1 MKLEYPWL
9 LLLFIP
15 YAAVLWFA
23 WTLHAPSI
31 RVPGLAPFR
40 RAAGRKGR
48 RVNWRKLIPFA
59 LFALGGAAMIVA
71 LAQPR
76 EGIEEIRSKAD
87 GIDIMIA
94 FDLSPS
100 MEAYDPPADH
110 LTDTQIINLIQRG
123 TLKNRVETAKEE
135 IARFIEE
142 RPNDRIGL
150 IVFAS
155 MPYVVCPPT
164 LDHAFLLANLERL
177 SSRQIGDGTGIA
189 APIASAVKRLKSS
202 DAKSRIM
209 VLFTDGSNTV
219 NGQISPRDAGK
230 LADTFDITIYTV
242 GIGSRRARIPM
253 QSLLGGVILQNYPDE
268 FDEPLLRDLADM
280 TGGRYYRA
288 ADAKGMAQAMDEI
301 NKLEKT
307 SVEQPVVVNWRELYP
322 YFCWFGLGMIL
333 LGFCLRQTVCLR
345 LP

>member
-15 YAAVLWFA
+15 YAAVLYFGWI
-23 WTLHAPSI
+23 LHAPSI

-40 RAAGRKGR
+40 RAAGKSGR
-48 RVNWRKLIPFA
+48 INWRKLIPFA
-59 LFALGGAAMIVA
+59 LFALGGAAMIIA

-94 FDLSPS
+94 VDLSPS
-100 MEAYDPPADH
+100 MDAIDAPANI
-110 LTDTQIINLIQRG
+110 TDSQITGLMQRG
-123 TLKNRVETAKEE
+123 TLKNRVETAKDE

-150 IVFAS
+150 IAFAS
-155 MPYVVCPPT
+155 LPYVICPPT
-164 LDHAFLLANLERL
+164 LDHAFLLANLSRL
-177 SSRQIGDGTGIA
+177 SVGQIGDGTGIA
-189 APIASAVKRLKSS
+189 APIASAVKRLKDS
-202 DAKSRIM
+202 DSKSRIL

-230 LADTFDITIYTV
+230 LADTFEITIYTV
-242 GIGSRRARIPM
+242 GIGSRYARIPVR
-253 QSLLGGVILQNYPDE
+253 SLLGGVLFQTYPDE
-268 FDEPLLRDLADM
+268 FDEPLLRELADM

-288 ADAKGMAQAMDEI
+288 ADAKGMAQAMNEI

-307 SVEQPVVVNWRELYP
+307 SVEQPVIVNWRELYP
-322 YFCWFGLGMIL
+322 YFCWVALGAVL

>member
-15 YAAVLWFA
+15 YAAVLYVS
-23 WTLHAPSI
+23 WTMRAPSI
-31 RVPGLAPFR
+31 RISGLAPFR
-40 RAAGRKGR
+40 RAAGKNR
-48 RVNWRKLIPFA
+48 RVNWRKLIPFV
-59 LFALGGAAMIVA
+59 LFTLGGAAMIVA

-94 FDLSPS
+94 IDLSPS
-100 MEAYDPPADH
+100 MSAFDAPANVSDS
-110 LTDTQIINLIQRG
+110 QISGLIQRG
-123 TLKNRVETAKEE
+123 TLKNRVDTAKDE

-150 IVFAS
+150 IAFAS
-155 MPYVVCPPT
+155 LPYVMCPPT

-177 SSRQIGDGTGIA
+177 SVGQIGDGTGIA
-189 APIASAVKRLKSS
+189 APIASAVKRLKDS
-202 DAKSRIM
+202 DAKSRIL

-230 LADTFDITIYTV
+230 LADTFDVTVYTV
-242 GIGSRRARIPM
+242 GIGSRFARIPV
-253 QSLLGGVILQNYPDE
+253 QGLLGGVVFQSYPDE

-288 ADAKGMAQAMDEI
+288 ADAKGMAQAMNEI

-322 YFCWFGLGMIL
+322 YFCWFGLGTIL
-333 LGFCLRQTVCLR
+333 LGFCLSRTVCLR

>member
-15 YAAVLWFA
+15 YAAVLYFGWI
-23 WTLHAPSI
+23 LHAPSI

-40 RAAGRKGR
+40 RAAGKSGR
-48 RVNWRKLIPFA
+48 INWRKLIPFA
-59 LFALGGAAMIVA
+59 LFALGGAAMIIA

-94 FDLSPS
+94 VDLSPS
-100 MEAYDPPADH
+100 MDAIDAPANI
-110 LTDTQIINLIQRG
+110 TDSQITGLMQRG
-123 TLKNRVETAKEE
+123 TLKNRVETAKDE

-150 IVFAS
+150 IAFAS
-155 MPYVVCPPT
+155 LPYVICPPT

-177 SSRQIGDGTGIA
+177 SVGQIGDGTGIA
-189 APIASAVKRLKSS
+189 SPVASAVKRLKDS
-202 DAKSRIM
+202 DAKSRIL

-230 LADTFDITIYTV
+230 LADTFEITIYTV
-242 GIGSRRARIPM
+242 GIGSRYARIPVR
-253 QSLLGGVILQNYPDE
+253 SLLGGVLFQTYPDE
-268 FDEPLLRDLADM
+268 FDEPLLRELADM

-288 ADAKGMAQAMDEI
+288 ADAKGMAQAMNEI

-307 SVEQPVVVNWRELYP
+307 SVEQPVIVNWRELYP
-322 YFCWFGLGMIL
+322 YFCWVALGAVL

>member
-15 YAAVLWFA
+15 YAAVLYYA
-23 WTLHAPSI
+23 WTIHAPSI

-40 RAAGRKGR
+40 RAAGKRR
-48 RVNWRKLIPFA
+48 RVNWRKLIPFV
-59 LFALGGAAMIVA
+59 LFAFGGAAMIVA

-76 EGIEEIRSKAD
+76 EGIEEVRSKAD

-94 FDLSPS
+94 IDLSPS
-100 MEAYDPPADH
+100 MSAIDASANI
-110 LTDTQIINLIQRG
+110 TDTQMMDLLRRG
-123 TLKNRVETAKEE
+123 TLKNRVETAKVE

-150 IVFAS
+150 IAFAS
-155 MPYVVCPPT
+155 LPYVMCPPT
-164 LDHAFLLANLERL
+164 LDHAFLLSNLERL
-177 SSRQIGDGTGIA
+177 SVGQIGDGTGIA
-189 APIASAVKRLKSS
+189 SPVASATKRLKDS
-202 DAKSRIM
+202 DAKSRIL

-242 GIGSRRARIPM
+242 GIGSRYARFPV
-253 QSLLGGVILQNYPDE
+253 QSILGGVMLQSYPDE
-268 FDEPLLRDLADM
+268 FDEPLLRELADM

-288 ADAKGMAQAMDEI
+288 ADAKGMAQAMNEI

-307 SVEQPVVVNWRELYP
+307 SMEQPVIVNWRELYP
-322 YFCWFGLGMIL
+322 YCCWFGLGVIL
-333 LGFCLRQTVCLR
+333 LGFLLRQTVCLR

>member
-15 YAAVLWFA
+15 YAAVLYFG

-40 RAAGRKGR
+40 RAAGKSGR
-48 RVNWRKLIPFA
+48 MNWRKLIPFV

-94 FDLSPS
+94 VDLSPS
-100 MEAYDPPADH
+100 MDAIDAPANISDS
-110 LTDTQIINLIQRG
+110 QIPGLMQRG
-123 TLKNRVETAKEE
+123 TLKNRVDTAKDE

-150 IVFAS
+150 IAFAS
-155 MPYVVCPPT
+155 LPYVICPPT
-164 LDHAFLLANLERL
+164 LDHAFLLANLSRL
-177 SSRQIGDGTGIA
+177 SVGQIGDGTGIA
-189 APIASAVKRLKSS
+189 APIASAVKRLKDS
-202 DAKSRIM
+202 DAKSRIL

-230 LADTFDITIYTV
+230 LADTFEITIYTV
-242 GIGSRRARIPM
+242 GIGSRYARIPVRG
-253 QSLLGGVILQNYPDE
+253 LLGGVLFQTYPDE
-268 FDEPLLRDLADM
+268 FDEPLLRELADM

-288 ADAKGMAQAMDEI
+288 ADAKGMAQAMNEI

-307 SVEQPVVVNWRELYP
+307 SVEQPVIVNWRELYP
-322 YFCWFGLGMIL
+322 YFCWFALGSIL
-333 LGFCLRQTVCLR
+333 LGFCIRQTVCLR

>member
-15 YAAVLWFA
+15 YAAILFMG
-23 WTLHAPSI
+23 WTLRAPSI

-40 RAAGRKGR
+40 RAAGGAR
-48 RVNWRKLIPFA
+48 RVNWRKLIPFV
-59 LFALGGAAMIVA
+59 LFAIGGAAMIVA
-71 LAQPR
+71 VAQPR

-94 FDLSPS
+94 VDLSPS
-100 MEAYDPPADH
+100 MSAIDAPSTVSDAQVA
-110 LTDTQIINLIQRG
+110 TLIQRG
-123 TLKNRVETAKEE
+123 SLKNRIDTAKVE

-150 IVFAS
+150 IAFAS
-155 MPYVVCPPT
+155 LPYVMCPPT

-177 SSRQIGDGTGIA
+177 SVGQIGDGTGIA
-189 APIASAVKRLKSS
+189 SPIASAVKRLKDSE
-202 DAKSRIM
+202 AKSRIL

-219 NGQISPRDAGK
+219 NGQITPRDAGK

-242 GIGSRRARIPM
+242 GIGSSLARIPV
-253 QSLLGGVILQNYPDE
+253 STLFGGVGFQTYPNE
-268 FDEPLLRDLADM
+268 FDETLLKELADM

-288 ADAKGMAQAMDEI
+288 ADAKGMAQAMNEI

-322 YFCWFGLGMIL
+322 WFCWIALGSVL
-333 LGFCLRQTVCLR
+333 LGLFFRQTLCLR

>member
-15 YAAVLWFA
+15 YAAVLYFA

-31 RVPGLAPFR
+31 RVPGLEPFR
-40 RAAGRKGR
+40 RAAGKKR
-48 RVNWRKLIPFA
+48 RLNWRKLIPFT

-94 FDLSPS
+94 IDLSPS
-100 MEAYDPPADH
+100 MDAIDAPANISDS
-110 LTDTQIINLIQRG
+110 QIAGLMQRG
-123 TLKNRVETAKEE
+123 TLKNRVETAKDE

-150 IVFAS
+150 IAFAS
-155 MPYVVCPPT
+155 LPYVICPPT
-164 LDHAFLLANLERL
+164 LDHAFLLANLQRL
-177 SSRQIGDGTGIA
+177 SVGQIGDGTGIA
-189 APIASAVKRLKSS
+189 GPIASAVKRLKDS
-202 DAKSRIM
+202 DSKSRIL

-230 LADTFDITIYTV
+230 LADTFEITIYPV
-242 GIGSRRARIPM
+242 GIGSRYARIPM
-253 QSLLGGVILQNYPDE
+253 QSLLGGVIFQTYPDE
-268 FDEPLLRDLADM
+268 FDEPLLRELADM

-288 ADAKGMAQAMDEI
+288 ADAKGMAQAMSEI

-307 SVEQPVVVNWRELYP
+307 SMEQPVVINWRELYP
-322 YFCWFGLGMIL
+322 YCCWFALAAIL

>member
-40 RAAGRKGR
+40 RAAGKKGR
-48 RVNWRKLIPFA
+48 RVNWRKLIPFV

-123 TLKNRVETAKEE
+123 SLKNRIDTAKVE

-150 IVFAS
+150 IAFAS
-155 MPYVVCPPT
+155 LPYVLCPPT

-177 SSRQIGDGTGIA
+177 SVGQIGDGTGIA
-189 APIASAVKRLKSS
+189 SPIASAVKRLKDSE
-202 DAKSRIM
+202 AKSRIL

-219 NGQISPRDAGK
+219 NGQITPRDAGK
-230 LADTFDITIYTV
+230 LADTFDVTIYTV
-242 GIGSRRARIPM
+242 GIGSRLARIPV
-253 QSLLGGVILQNYPDE
+253 STIFGGVGFQTYPNE
-268 FDEPLLRDLADM
+268 FDEPLLKELADM

-288 ADAKGMAQAMDEI
+288 ADAKGMAQAMNEI

-322 YFCWFGLGMIL
+322 WFCWLALGSIL
-333 LGFCLRQTVCLR
+333 LGLLFRQTLCLR

>member
-15 YAAVLWFA
+15 YAAILFMG
-23 WTLHAPSI
+23 WTLRAPSI

-40 RAAGRKGR
+40 RAAGGAR
-48 RVNWRKLIPFA
+48 RVNWRKLIPFV
-59 LFALGGAAMIVA
+59 LFAIGGAAMIVA
-71 LAQPR
+71 VAQPR

-94 FDLSPS
+94 VDLSPS
-100 MEAYDPPADH
+100 MSAIDAPSTVSDAQVA
-110 LTDTQIINLIQRG
+110 TLIQRG
-123 TLKNRVETAKEE
+123 SLKNRIDTAKVE

-150 IVFAS
+150 IAFAS
-155 MPYVVCPPT
+155 LPYVMCPPT

-177 SSRQIGDGTGIA
+177 SVGQIGDGTGIA
-189 APIASAVKRLKSS
+189 SPIASAVKRLKDSE
-202 DAKSRIM
+202 AKSRIL

-219 NGQISPRDAGK
+219 NGQITPRDAGK

-242 GIGSRRARIPM
+242 GIGSSLARIPV
-253 QSLLGGVILQNYPDE
+253 STLFGGVGFQTYPNE
-268 FDEPLLRDLADM
+268 FDETLLKELADM

-288 ADAKGMAQAMDEI
+288 ADAKGMAQAMNEI

-322 YFCWFGLGMIL
+322 WFCCLALGSVL
-333 LGFCLRQTVCLR
+333 LGLFFRQTLCLR

>member
-15 YAAVLWFA
+15 YAAVLYFS
-23 WTLHAPSI
+23 WTLRAPSI
-31 RVPGLAPFR
+31 RVPGIAPFR
-40 RAAGRKGR
+40 LAVGKKG

-94 FDLSPS
+94 IDLSPS
-100 MEAYDPPADH
+100 MDAVDASMNIS
-110 LTDTQIINLIQRG
+110 DTQLLGLLRQGKI
-123 TLKNRVETAKEE
+123 KNRVETAKDE

-150 IVFAS
+150 IAFAS
-155 MPYVVCPPT
+155 LPYVICPPT
-164 LDHAFLLANLERL
+164 LDHAFLLSNL
-177 SSRQIGDGTGIA
+177 SRFSVGQIGDGTGIA
-189 APIASAVKRLKSS
+189 SPIASAVKRLKDS
-202 DAKSRIM
+202 DAKSRIL

-230 LADTFDITIYTV
+230 LADTFEITIYTV
-242 GIGSRRARIPM
+242 GIGSRYARFPERG
-253 QSLLGGVILQNYPDE
+253 LLGGIQFQTYPNE
-268 FDEPLLRDLADM
+268 FDEPLLQELADM

-288 ADAKGMAQAMDEI
+288 ADAKGMAQAMNEI
-301 NKLEKT
+301 NQLEKT
-307 SVEQPVVVNWRELYP
+307 SMEQPVVVNWRELYP
-322 YFCWFGLGMIL
+322 YFCWFALAALL

>member
-15 YAAVLWFA
+15 YAAVLFWG
-23 WTLHAPSI
+23 WTLRSPSI

-40 RAAGRKGR
+40 RAAGGKGR
-48 RVNWRKLIPFA
+48 LNWRKLIPFV
-59 LFALGGAAMIVA
+59 LFAIGGAALIVA
-71 LAQPR
+71 IAQPR

-94 FDLSPS
+94 VDLSPS
-100 MEAYDPPADH
+100 MSAIDAPSTVSDS
-110 LTDTQIINLIQRG
+110 QIAALIQRG
-123 TLKNRVETAKEE
+123 ALKNRIDTAKVE

-150 IVFAS
+150 IAFAS
-155 MPYVVCPPT
+155 LPYVMCPPT

-177 SSRQIGDGTGIA
+177 SVGQIGDGTGIA
-189 APIASAVKRLKSS
+189 SPIASAVKRLKDSE
-202 DAKSRIM
+202 AKSRIL

-219 NGQISPRDAGK
+219 NGQITPRDAGK
-230 LADTFDITIYTV
+230 LADTFDVTIYTV
-242 GIGSRRARIPM
+242 GIGSRLARIPV
-253 QSLLGGVILQNYPDE
+253 STIFGGVSFQTYPNE
-268 FDEPLLRDLADM
+268 FDEPLLKELADM

-288 ADAKGMAQAMDEI
+288 ADAKGMAQAMNEI

-307 SVEQPVVVNWRELYP
+307 SVEQPVIVNWRELYP
-322 YFCWFGLGMIL
+322 WFCWIALASIL
-333 LGFCLRQTVCLR
+333 LGLVFRQTVCLR

>member
-15 YAAVLWFA
+15 YAAVLYFA

-40 RAAGRKGR
+40 RAAGGGR
-48 RVNWRKLIPFA
+48 RVNWRKLIPFV

-94 FDLSPS
+94 IDLSPS
-100 MEAYDPPADH
+100 MNAIDAPATI
-110 LTDTQIINLIQRG
+110 TDTQMLSLLQRG
-123 TLKNRVETAKEE
+123 TLKNRVDTAKVE

-150 IVFAS
+150 IAFAS
-155 MPYVVCPPT
+155 LPYVMCPPT

-177 SSRQIGDGTGIA
+177 SVGQIGDGTGIA
-189 APIASAVKRLKSS
+189 SPIASAVKRLKDS
-202 DAKSRIM
+202 DAKSRIL

-230 LADTFDITIYTV
+230 LADTFDVTIYTV
-242 GIGSRRARIPM
+242 GIGSRYARIPV
-253 QSLLGGVILQNYPDE
+253 QSLLGGVILQTYPDE
-268 FDEPLLRDLADM
+268 FDEPLLRELADM
-280 TGGRYYRA
+280 TGGRYSRA
-288 ADAKGMAQAMDEI
+288 ADAKGMAQAMNEI

-322 YFCWFGLGMIL
+322 FFCLFGLGAIL

>member
-15 YAAVLWFA
+15 YAAVLYYA
-23 WTLHAPSI
+23 WTIHAPSI

-40 RAAGRKGR
+40 RAAGKRR
-48 RVNWRKLIPFA
+48 RVNWRKLIPFV
-59 LFALGGAAMIVA
+59 LFAFGGAAMIVA

-76 EGIEEIRSKAD
+76 EGIEEVRSKAD

-94 FDLSPS
+94 IDLSPS
-100 MEAYDPPADH
+100 MSAIDASANI
-110 LTDTQIINLIQRG
+110 TDTQMMDLLRRG
-123 TLKNRVETAKEE
+123 TLKNRVETAKVE

-150 IVFAS
+150 IAFAS
-155 MPYVVCPPT
+155 LPYVMCPPT
-164 LDHAFLLANLERL
+164 LDHAFLLSNLERL
-177 SSRQIGDGTGIA
+177 SVGQIGDGTGIA
-189 APIASAVKRLKSS
+189 SPVASAVKRLKDS
-202 DAKSRIM
+202 DAKSRIL

-242 GIGSRRARIPM
+242 GIGSRYARIPV
-253 QSLLGGVILQNYPDE
+253 QSLLGGVILQTYPDE

-288 ADAKGMAQAMDEI
+288 ADAKGMAQAMNEI

-307 SVEQPVVVNWRELYP
+307 SVEQPVIVNWRELYP
-322 YFCWFGLGMIL
+322 YFCWFGLGAIL

>member
-15 YAAVLWFA
+15 YAAILFMG
-23 WTLHAPSI
+23 WTLRAPSI

-40 RAAGRKGR
+40 RAAGGAR
-48 RVNWRKLIPFA
+48 RVNWRKLIPFV
-59 LFALGGAAMIVA
+59 LFAIGGAAMIVA
-71 LAQPR
+71 VAQPR

-94 FDLSPS
+94 VDLSPS
-100 MEAYDPPADH
+100 MSAIDAPSTVSDAQVA
-110 LTDTQIINLIQRG
+110 TLIQRG
-123 TLKNRVETAKEE
+123 SLKNRIDTAKIE

-150 IVFAS
+150 IAFAS
-155 MPYVVCPPT
+155 LPYVMCPPT

-177 SSRQIGDGTGIA
+177 SVGQIGDGTGIA
-189 APIASAVKRLKSS
+189 SPIASAVKRLKDSE
-202 DAKSRIM
+202 AKSRIL

-219 NGQISPRDAGK
+219 NGQITPRDAGK

-242 GIGSRRARIPM
+242 GIGSRLARIPV
-253 QSLLGGVILQNYPDE
+253 STLFGGVGFQTYPNE
-268 FDEPLLRDLADM
+268 FDETLLKELADM

-288 ADAKGMAQAMDEI
+288 ADAKGMAQAMNEI

-322 YFCWFGLGMIL
+322 WFCWLALGSVL
-333 LGFCLRQTVCLR
+333 LGLFFRQTLCLR

>member
-15 YAAVLWFA
+15 YAAVLFFA
-23 WTLHAPSI
+23 WTVRAPSI

-40 RAAGRKGR
+40 RAAGKGR
-48 RVNWRKLIPFA
+48 RVNWRKLIPFV

-94 FDLSPS
+94 IDLSPS
-100 MEAYDPPADH
+100 MNAIDAPANIS
-110 LTDTQIINLIQRG
+110 DTRLLDLIRHG
-123 TLKNRVETAKEE
+123 TLKNRVDTAKVE

-150 IVFAS
+150 IAFAS
-155 MPYVVCPPT
+155 LPYVMCPPT
-164 LDHAFLLANLERL
+164 LDHAFLLSNLERL
-177 SSRQIGDGTGIA
+177 SVGQIGDGTGIA
-189 APIASAVKRLKSS
+189 SPIASAVKRLKDS
-202 DAKSRIM
+202 DAKSRIL

-242 GIGSRRARIPM
+242 GIGSSYARIPV
-253 QSLLGGVILQNYPDE
+253 QGLLGGILLQTYPDE
-268 FDEPLLRDLADM
+268 FDEPLLRELADM

-288 ADAKGMAQAMDEI
+288 ADAKGMAQAMNEI

-322 YFCWFGLGMIL
+322 YFCWFGLGVIL
-333 LGFCLRQTVCLR
+333 LGFCLRQTVCMR

>member
-15 YAAVLWFA
+15 YAAILFMG
-23 WTLHAPSI
+23 WTLRAPSI

-40 RAAGRKGR
+40 RAAGGAR
-48 RVNWRKLIPFA
+48 RVNWRKLIPFV
-59 LFALGGAAMIVA
+59 LFAIGGAAMIVA
-71 LAQPR
+71 VAQPR

-94 FDLSPS
+94 VDLSPS
-100 MEAYDPPADH
+100 MSAIDAPSTVSDAQVA
-110 LTDTQIINLIQRG
+110 TLIQRG
-123 TLKNRVETAKEE
+123 SLKNRIDTAKVE

-150 IVFAS
+150 IAFAS
-155 MPYVVCPPT
+155 LPYVMCPPT

-177 SSRQIGDGTGIA
+177 SVGQIGDGTGIA
-189 APIASAVKRLKSS
+189 SPIASAVKRLKDSE
-202 DAKSRIM
+202 AKSRIL

-219 NGQISPRDAGK
+219 NGQITPRDAGK

-242 GIGSRRARIPM
+242 GIGSSLARIPV
-253 QSLLGGVILQNYPDE
+253 STLFGGVGFQTYPNE
-268 FDEPLLRDLADM
+268 FDETLLKELADM

-288 ADAKGMAQAMDEI
+288 ADAKGMAQAMNEI

-322 YFCWFGLGMIL
+322 WFCWLALGSVL
-333 LGFCLRQTVCLR
+333 LGLFFRQTLCLR

>member
-15 YAAVLWFA
+15 YAAVLYFGWI
-23 WTLHAPSI
+23 LHAPSI

-40 RAAGRKGR
+40 RAAGKSGR
-48 RVNWRKLIPFA
+48 INWRKLIPFA

-94 FDLSPS
+94 VDLSPS
-100 MEAYDPPADH
+100 MDAIDAPANI
-110 LTDTQIINLIQRG
+110 TDSQITGLMQRG
-123 TLKNRVETAKEE
+123 TLKNRVETAKDE

-150 IVFAS
+150 IAFAS
-155 MPYVVCPPT
+155 LPYVICPPT
-164 LDHAFLLANLERL
+164 LDHAFLLANLSRL
-177 SSRQIGDGTGIA
+177 SVGQIGDGTGIA
-189 APIASAVKRLKSS
+189 APIASAVKRLKDS
-202 DAKSRIM
+202 DSKSRIL

-230 LADTFDITIYTV
+230 LADTFEITIYTV
-242 GIGSRRARIPM
+242 GIGSRYARIPVR
-253 QSLLGGVILQNYPDE
+253 SLLGGVLFQTYPDE
-268 FDEPLLRDLADM
+268 FDEPLLRELADM

-288 ADAKGMAQAMDEI
+288 ADAKGMAQAMNEI

-307 SVEQPVVVNWRELYP
+307 SVEQPVIVNWRELYP
-322 YFCWFGLGMIL
+322 YFCWVALGAVL

>member
-1 MKLEYPWL
+1 MKLEFPWL

-15 YAAVLWFA
+15 YAAVLYLG
-23 WTLHAPSI
+23 WTLRAPSI
-31 RVPGLAPFR
+31 RVPGLEPFK
-40 RAAGRKGR
+40 RAAGKHR
-48 RVNWRKLIPFA
+48 RLNWRKLIPFV
-59 LFALGGAAMIVA
+59 LFALGGAAMIIA
-71 LAQPR
+71 LPRPR

-94 FDLSPS
+94 IDLSPS
-100 MEAYDPPADH
+100 MSAFDAPANVSDS
-110 LTDTQIINLIQRG
+110 QISGLVQRG

-150 IVFAS
+150 IAFAS
-155 MPYVVCPPT
+155 LPYVMCPPT
-164 LDHAFLLANLERL
+164 LDHAFLLANLSRL
-177 SSRQIGDGTGIA
+177 SVGQIGDGTGIA
-189 APIASAVKRLKSS
+189 SPIASAVKRLKDS
-202 DAKSRIM
+202 DAKSRIL

-242 GIGSRRARIPM
+242 GIGSRHARIPV
-253 QSLLGGVILQNYPDE
+253 QGLLGGVVFQSYPDE

-288 ADAKGMAQAMDEI
+288 ADAKGMAQAMNEI

-307 SVEQPVVVNWRELYP
+307 SVEQPVIVNWRELYP
-322 YFCWFGLGMIL
+322 YFCWFALASVL
-333 LGFCLRQTVCLR
+333 LGFCFRQTVCLR

>member
-15 YAAVLWFA
+15 YAAILFMG
-23 WTLHAPSI
+23 WTLRAPSI

-40 RAAGRKGR
+40 RAAGGAR
-48 RVNWRKLIPFA
+48 RVNWRKLIPFV
-59 LFALGGAAMIVA
+59 LFAIGGAAMIVA
-71 LAQPR
+71 VAQPR

-94 FDLSPS
+94 VDLSPS
-100 MEAYDPPADH
+100 MSAIDAPSTVSDAQVA
-110 LTDTQIINLIQRG
+110 TLIQRG
-123 TLKNRVETAKEE
+123 SLKNRIDTAKIE
-135 IARFIEE
+135 IARFIKE

-150 IVFAS
+150 IAFAS
-155 MPYVVCPPT
+155 LPYVMCPPT

-177 SSRQIGDGTGIA
+177 SVGQIGDGTGIA
-189 APIASAVKRLKSS
+189 SPIASAVKRLKDSE
-202 DAKSRIM
+202 AKSRIL

-219 NGQISPRDAGK
+219 NGQITPRDAGK

-242 GIGSRRARIPM
+242 GIGSSLARIPV
-253 QSLLGGVILQNYPDE
+253 STLFGGVGFQTYPNESDE
-268 FDEPLLRDLADM
+268 TLLKELADM

-288 ADAKGMAQAMDEI
+288 ADAKGMAQAMNEI

-322 YFCWFGLGMIL
+322 WFCWLALGSVL
-333 LGFCLRQTVCLR
+333 LGLFFRQTLCLR

>member
-15 YAAVLWFA
+15 YAAILFMG
-23 WTLHAPSI
+23 WTLRAPSI

-40 RAAGRKGR
+40 RAAGGAR
-48 RVNWRKLIPFA
+48 RVNWRKLIPFV
-59 LFALGGAAMIVA
+59 LFAIGGAAMIVA
-71 LAQPR
+71 VAQPR

-94 FDLSPS
+94 VDLSPS
-100 MEAYDPPADH
+100 MSAIDAPSTVSDAQVA
-110 LTDTQIINLIQRG
+110 TLIQRG
-123 TLKNRVETAKEE
+123 SLKNRIDTAKVE

-150 IVFAS
+150 IAFAS
-155 MPYVVCPPT
+155 LPYVMCPPT

-177 SSRQIGDGTGIA
+177 SVGQIGDGTGIA
-189 APIASAVKRLKSS
+189 SPIASAVKRLKDSE
-202 DAKSRIM
+202 AKSRIL

-219 NGQISPRDAGK
+219 NGQITPRDAGK
-230 LADTFDITIYTV
+230 LADTFDVTIYTV
-242 GIGSRRARIPM
+242 GIGSRLARIPV
-253 QSLLGGVILQNYPDE
+253 STIFGGVGFQTYPNE
-268 FDEPLLRDLADM
+268 FDEQLLKELADM

-288 ADAKGMAQAMDEI
+288 ADAKGMAQAMNEI

-322 YFCWFGLGMIL
+322 WFCWLALGSIL
-333 LGFCLRQTVCLR
+333 LGLFFRQTLCLR

>member
-15 YAAVLWFA
+15 YAAVLYFA

-40 RAAGRKGR
+40 RAAGRGR
-48 RVNWRKLIPFA
+48 RVNWRKLIPFVF
-59 LFALGGAAMIVA
+59 FALGGAAMIVA

-94 FDLSPS
+94 IDLSPS
-100 MEAYDPPADH
+100 MNAIDAPANI
-110 LTDTQIINLIQRG
+110 TDTQMLGLLQRG
-123 TLKNRVETAKEE
+123 TLKNRVDTAKVE

-150 IVFAS
+150 IAFAS
-155 MPYVVCPPT
+155 LPYVMCPPT

-177 SSRQIGDGTGIA
+177 SVGQIGDGTGIA
-189 APIASAVKRLKSS
+189 SPIASAVKRLKDS
-202 DAKSRIM
+202 DAKSRIL

-230 LADTFDITIYTV
+230 LADTFDVTIYTV
-242 GIGSRRARIPM
+242 GIGSRYARIPV
-253 QSLLGGVILQNYPDE
+253 QSLLGGVILQTYPDE
-268 FDEPLLRDLADM
+268 FDEPLLRELADM

-288 ADAKGMAQAMDEI
+288 ADAKGMAQAMNEI

-322 YFCWFGLGMIL
+322 YCCLFGLGFIL

>member
-15 YAAVLWFA
+15 YAAVLFMG
-23 WTLHAPSI
+23 WTLRAPSI

-40 RAAGRKGR
+40 RAAGGSR
-48 RVNWRKLIPFA
+48 RVNWRKLIPFV
-59 LFALGGAAMIVA
+59 LFAIGGAAMIVA

-94 FDLSPS
+94 VDLSPS
-100 MEAYDPPADH
+100 MTAIDAPSTISDSQVA
-110 LTDTQIINLIQRG
+110 TLIQRG
-123 TLKNRVETAKEE
+123 SLKNRIDTAKVE

-150 IVFAS
+150 IAFAS
-155 MPYVVCPPT
+155 LPYVMCPPT

-177 SSRQIGDGTGIA
+177 SVGQIGDGTGIA
-189 APIASAVKRLKSS
+189 SPIASAVKRLKDSE
-202 DAKSRIM
+202 AKSRIL

-219 NGQISPRDAGK
+219 NGQITPRDAGK
-230 LADTFDITIYTV
+230 LADTFDVTIYTV
-242 GIGSRRARIPM
+242 GIGSRLARIPV
-253 QSLLGGVILQNYPDE
+253 STIFGGVGFQTYPNE
-268 FDEPLLRDLADM
+268 FDEPLLKELADM

-288 ADAKGMAQAMDEI
+288 ADAKGMAQAMNEI

-322 YFCWFGLGMIL
+322 WFCWIALGSVL
-333 LGFCLRQTVCLR
+333 LGLFLRQTLCLR

>member
-15 YAAVLWFA
+15 YAAILFMGWS
-23 WTLHAPSI
+23 LRAPSI

-40 RAAGRKGR
+40 RAAGGSR
-48 RVNWRKLIPFA
+48 RVNWRKLIPFV
-59 LFALGGAAMIVA
+59 LFAIGGAAMIVA

-94 FDLSPS
+94 VDLSPS
-100 MEAYDPPADH
+100 MTAIDAPSTISDS
-110 LTDTQIINLIQRG
+110 QITALLQRG
-123 TLKNRVETAKEE
+123 SLKNRIDTAKVE

-150 IVFAS
+150 IAFAS
-155 MPYVVCPPT
+155 LPYVMCPPT

-177 SSRQIGDGTGIA
+177 SVGQIGDGTGIA
-189 APIASAVKRLKSS
+189 SPITSAVKRLKDSE
-202 DAKSRIM
+202 AKSRIL

-219 NGQISPRDAGK
+219 NGQITPRDAGK
-230 LADTFDITIYTV
+230 LADTFDVTIYTV
-242 GIGSRRARIPM
+242 GIGSRLARIPV
-253 QSLLGGVILQNYPDE
+253 STIFGGVGFQTYPNE
-268 FDEPLLRDLADM
+268 FDEPLLKELADM

-288 ADAKGMAQAMDEI
+288 ADAKGMAQAMNEI

-322 YFCWFGLGMIL
+322 WFCWLALGSIL
-333 LGFCLRQTVCLR
+333 LGLLFRQTLCLR

>member
-15 YAAVLWFA
+15 YAAILFWG
-23 WTLHAPSI
+23 WTLRAPSI

-40 RAAGRKGR
+40 RAAGGKR
-48 RVNWRKLIPFA
+48 RLNWRKLIPFV

-71 LAQPR
+71 IAQPR

-94 FDLSPS
+94 VDLSPS
-100 MEAYDPPADH
+100 MSAIDAPSTVSDN
-110 LTDTQIINLIQRG
+110 QIATLIQRG
-123 TLKNRVETAKEE
+123 TLKNRIDTAKVE

-150 IVFAS
+150 IAFAS
-155 MPYVVCPPT
+155 LPYVMCPPT

-177 SSRQIGDGTGIA
+177 SVGQIGDGTGIA
-189 APIASAVKRLKSS
+189 APIASAVKRLKDSE
-202 DAKSRIM
+202 AKSRIL

-219 NGQISPRDAGK
+219 NGQITPRDAGK

-242 GIGSRRARIPM
+242 GIGSRLARIPV
-253 QSLLGGVILQNYPDE
+253 STIFGGVGFQTYPNE
-268 FDEPLLRDLADM
+268 FDEPLLKELADM

-288 ADAKGMAQAMDEI
+288 ADAKGMAQAMNEI

-322 YFCWFGLGMIL
+322 YFCWFALAAIL
-333 LGFCLRQTVCLR
+333 LGLLLRQTICLR

>member
-15 YAAVLWFA
+15 YAAILFMG
-23 WTLHAPSI
+23 WTLRAPSI

-40 RAAGRKGR
+40 RAAGGAR
-48 RVNWRKLIPFA
+48 RVNWRKLIPFV
-59 LFALGGAAMIVA
+59 LFVIGGAAMIVA
-71 LAQPR
+71 VAQPR

-94 FDLSPS
+94 VDLSPS
-100 MEAYDPPADH
+100 MSAIDAPSTVSDAQVA
-110 LTDTQIINLIQRG
+110 TLIQRG
-123 TLKNRVETAKEE
+123 SLKNRIDTAKVE

-150 IVFAS
+150 IAFAS
-155 MPYVVCPPT
+155 LPYVMCPPT

-177 SSRQIGDGTGIA
+177 SVGQIGDGTGIA
-189 APIASAVKRLKSS
+189 SPIASAVKRLKDSE
-202 DAKSRIM
+202 AKSRIL

-219 NGQISPRDAGK
+219 NGQITPRDAGK

-242 GIGSRRARIPM
+242 GIGSSLARIPV
-253 QSLLGGVILQNYPDE
+253 STLFGGVGFQTYPNE
-268 FDEPLLRDLADM
+268 FDETLLKELADM

-288 ADAKGMAQAMDEI
+288 ADAKGMAQAMNEI

-322 YFCWFGLGMIL
+322 WFCWLALGSVL
-333 LGFCLRQTVCLR
+333 LGLFFRQTLCLR

>member
-15 YAAVLWFA
+15 YAAILFMG
-23 WTLHAPSI
+23 WTMRAPSI

-40 RAAGRKGR
+40 RAAGGSC
-48 RVNWRKLIPFA
+48 RVNWRKLIPFV
-59 LFALGGAAMIVA
+59 LFAIGGAAMIIA

-76 EGIEEIRSKAD
+76 EGLDEIRSKAD

-94 FDLSPS
+94 VDLSPS
-100 MEAYDPPADH
+100 MTAIDAPSTISDN
-110 LTDTQIINLIQRG
+110 QIATLIQRG
-123 TLKNRVETAKEE
+123 SLKNRIDTAKVE

-150 IVFAS
+150 IAFAS
-155 MPYVVCPPT
+155 LPYVMCPPT

-177 SSRQIGDGTGIA
+177 SVGQIGDGTGIA
-189 APIASAVKRLKSS
+189 SPIASAVKRLKDSE
-202 DAKSRIM
+202 AKSRIL

-219 NGQISPRDAGK
+219 NGQITPRDAGK
-230 LADTFDITIYTV
+230 LADTFDVTIYTV
-242 GIGSRRARIPM
+242 GIGSRLARIPV
-253 QSLLGGVILQNYPDE
+253 STIFGGVGFQTYPNE
-268 FDEPLLRDLADM
+268 FDEPLLKELADM

-288 ADAKGMAQAMDEI
+288 ADAKGMAQAMNEI

-322 YFCWFGLGMIL
+322 WFCWIALGSIL
-333 LGFCLRQTVCLR
+333 LGLLSRQTLCLR

>member
-15 YAAVLWFA
+15 YAAILFMG
-23 WTLHAPSI
+23 WTLRAPSI

-40 RAAGRKGR
+40 RAAGGAR
-48 RVNWRKLIPFA
+48 RVNWRKLIPFV
-59 LFALGGAAMIVA
+59 LFAIGGAAMIVA
-71 LAQPR
+71 VAQPR

-94 FDLSPS
+94 VDLSPS
-100 MEAYDPPADH
+100 MSAIDAPSTVSDAQVA
-110 LTDTQIINLIQRG
+110 TLIQRG
-123 TLKNRVETAKEE
+123 SLKNRIDTAKIE

-150 IVFAS
+150 IAFAS
-155 MPYVVCPPT
+155 LPYVMCPPT

-177 SSRQIGDGTGIA
+177 SVGQIGDGTGIA
-189 APIASAVKRLKSS
+189 SPIASAVKRLKDSE
-202 DAKSRIM
+202 AKSRIL

-219 NGQISPRDAGK
+219 NGQITPRDAGK

-242 GIGSRRARIPM
+242 GIGSSLARIPV
-253 QSLLGGVILQNYPDE
+253 STLFGGVGFQTYPNE
-268 FDEPLLRDLADM
+268 FDETLLKELADM

-288 ADAKGMAQAMDEI
+288 ADAKGMAQAMNEI

-322 YFCWFGLGMIL
+322 WFCWLALGSVL
-333 LGFCLRQTVCLR
+333 LGLFFRQTLCLR

>member
-15 YAAVLWFA
+15 YAAVLYYA

-40 RAAGRKGR
+40 RAAGNHR
-48 RVNWRKLIPFA
+48 RVNWRKLIPFV
-59 LFALGGAAMIVA
+59 LFALGGVSMIVA

-94 FDLSPS
+94 IDLSPS
-100 MEAYDPPADH
+100 MDAIDAPPNM
-110 LTDTQIINLIQRG
+110 TDTQLISLLQRG
-123 TLKNRVETAKEE
+123 TLKNRVDTAKEE
-135 IARFIEE
+135 IARFIKE

-150 IVFAS
+150 IAFAS
-155 MPYVVCPPT
+155 LPYVICPPT

-177 SSRQIGDGTGIA
+177 SVGQIGDGTGIA
-189 APIASAVKRLKSS
+189 SPIASAVKRLKDS
-202 DAKSRIM
+202 DAKSRIL

-230 LADTFDITIYTV
+230 LADTFETTIYTV
-242 GIGSRRARIPM
+242 GIGSRSARIPV
-253 QSLLGGVILQNYPDE
+253 QSLLGGVVIQTYSDE
-268 FDEPLLRDLADM
+268 FDEQLLRDLAGM

-288 ADAKGMAQAMDEI
+288 ADAKGMAQAMSEI

-322 YFCWFGLGMIL
+322 YFCWFGLGAIL

-345 LP
+345 QP

>member
-15 YAAVLWFA
+15 YAAVLYFA
-23 WTLHAPSI
+23 WTVHAPSI

-40 RAAGRKGR
+40 RAAGKGR
-48 RVNWRKLIPFA
+48 RINWRKLIPFV
-59 LFALGGAAMIVA
+59 LLALGGASMIVA

-76 EGIEEIRSKAD
+76 EGIEEVRSKAD

-94 FDLSPS
+94 IDLSPS
-100 MEAYDPPADH
+100 MNAIDAPASI
-110 LTDTQIINLIQRG
+110 TDTRLLDLVRHG
-123 TLKNRVETAKEE
+123 TLKNRVDTAKAE

-150 IVFAS
+150 IAFAS
-155 MPYVVCPPT
+155 LPYVLCPPT

-177 SSRQIGDGTGIA
+177 SVGQIGDGTGIA
-189 APIASAVKRLKSS
+189 SPIASAVKRLKDS
-202 DAKSRIM
+202 DAKSRIL

-242 GIGSRRARIPM
+242 GIGSRYARIPV
-253 QSLLGGVILQNYPDE
+253 QTLLGGVMLQTYPDE
-268 FDEPLLRDLADM
+268 FDEPLLRELADM
-280 TGGRYYRA
+280 TGGRYYRT
-288 ADAKGMAQAMDEI
+288 ADAKGMAQAMNEI

-307 SVEQPVVVNWRELYP
+307 SVEQPVIVNWRELYP
-322 YFCWFGLGMIL
+322 YFCWAGLAFLL

>member
-15 YAAVLWFA
+15 YAAILFMG
-23 WTLHAPSI
+23 WTLRAPSI

-40 RAAGRKGR
+40 RAAGGAR
-48 RVNWRKLIPFA
+48 RVNWRKLIPFV
-59 LFALGGAAMIVA
+59 LFAIGGAAMIVA
-71 LAQPR
+71 VAQPR

-94 FDLSPS
+94 VDLSPS
-100 MEAYDPPADH
+100 MSAIDAPSTVSDAQVA
-110 LTDTQIINLIQRG
+110 TLIQRG
-123 TLKNRVETAKEE
+123 SLKNRIDTAKIE
-135 IARFIEE
+135 IARFIKE

-150 IVFAS
+150 IAFAS
-155 MPYVVCPPT
+155 LPYVMCPPT

-177 SSRQIGDGTGIA
+177 SVGQIGDGTGIA
-189 APIASAVKRLKSS
+189 SPIASAVKRLKDSE
-202 DAKSRIM
+202 AKSRIL

-219 NGQISPRDAGK
+219 NGQITPRDAGK

-242 GIGSRRARIPM
+242 GIGSSLARIPV
-253 QSLLGGVILQNYPDE
+253 STLFGGVGFQTYPNE
-268 FDEPLLRDLADM
+268 FDETLLKELADM

-288 ADAKGMAQAMDEI
+288 ADAKGMAQAMNEI

-322 YFCWFGLGMIL
+322 WFCWLALGSVL
-333 LGFCLRQTVCLR
+333 LGLFFRQTLCLR

>member
-15 YAAVLWFA
+15 YAAILFMG
-23 WTLHAPSI
+23 WTLRAPSI

-40 RAAGRKGR
+40 RAAGGAR
-48 RVNWRKLIPFA
+48 RVNWRKLIPFV
-59 LFALGGAAMIVA
+59 LFAIGGAAMIVA
-71 LAQPR
+71 VAQPR

-94 FDLSPS
+94 VDLSPS
-100 MEAYDPPADH
+100 MSAIDAPSTVSDAQVA
-110 LTDTQIINLIQRG
+110 TLIQRG
-123 TLKNRVETAKEE
+123 SLKNRIDTAKIE

-150 IVFAS
+150 IAFAS
-155 MPYVVCPPT
+155 LPYVMCPPT

-177 SSRQIGDGTGIA
+177 SVGQIGDGTGIA
-189 APIASAVKRLKSS
+189 SPIASAVKRLKDSE
-202 DAKSRIM
+202 AKSRIL

-219 NGQISPRDAGK
+219 NGQITPRDAGK

-242 GIGSRRARIPM
+242 GIGSSLARIPV
-253 QSLLGGVILQNYPDE
+253 STLFGGVGFQTYPNE
-268 FDEPLLRDLADM
+268 FDETLLKELADM

-288 ADAKGMAQAMDEI
+288 ADAKGMAQAMNEI

-322 YFCWFGLGMIL
+322 WFCWLALCSVL
-333 LGFCLRQTVCLR
+333 LGLFFRQTLCLR

>member
-1 MKLEYPWL
+1 MKLEYPWM

-15 YAAVLWFA
+15 YAAVLYFA

-31 RVPGLAPFR
+31 RVPGLAPFK
-40 RAAGRKGR
+40 RAAGKGR
-48 RVNWRKLIPFA
+48 RLNWRKLVPFV

-94 FDLSPS
+94 VDLSPS
-100 MEAYDPPADH
+100 MNAIDAPAH
-110 LTDTQIINLIQRG
+110 VTDTQLLNQLQRG
-123 TLKNRVETAKEE
+123 TLKNRVETAKDE

-150 IVFAS
+150 IAFAS
-155 MPYVVCPPT
+155 LPYVMCPPT

-177 SSRQIGDGTGIA
+177 SVGQIGDGTGIA
-189 APIASAVKRLKSS
+189 SPIASAVKRLKDSE
-202 DAKSRIM
+202 AKSRIL

-242 GIGSRRARIPM
+242 GIGSRHARIPV
-253 QSLLGGVILQNYPDE
+253 QSLLGGVILQTYPDE
-268 FDEPLLRDLADM
+268 FDEPLLRELADM

-288 ADAKGMAQAMDEI
+288 ADAKGMAQAMSEI

-322 YFCWFGLGMIL
+322 YFCWFGLGAIL

>member
-15 YAAVLWFA
+15 YAAILFMG
-23 WTLHAPSI
+23 WTLRAPSI

-40 RAAGRKGR
+40 RAAGGAR
-48 RVNWRKLIPFA
+48 RVNWRKLIPFV
-59 LFALGGAAMIVA
+59 LFAIGGAAMIVA
-71 LAQPR
+71 VAQPR

-94 FDLSPS
+94 VDLSPS
-100 MEAYDPPADH
+100 MSAIDAPSTVSDAQVA
-110 LTDTQIINLIQRG
+110 TLIQRG
-123 TLKNRVETAKEE
+123 SLKNRIDTAKVE

-150 IVFAS
+150 IAFAS
-155 MPYVVCPPT
+155 LPYVMCPPT

-177 SSRQIGDGTGIA
+177 SVGQIGDGTGIA
-189 APIASAVKRLKSS
+189 SPIASAVKRLKDSE
-202 DAKSRIM
+202 AKSRIL

-219 NGQISPRDAGK
+219 NGQITPRDAGK

-322 YFCWFGLGMIL
+322 YFCWFGLGALL

>member
-15 YAAVLWFA
+15 YAAILFMG
-23 WTLHAPSI
+23 WTLRAPSI
-31 RVPGLAPFR
+31 RVPCLAPFR
-40 RAAGRKGR
+40 RAAGGAR
-48 RVNWRKLIPFA
+48 RVNWRKLIPFV
-59 LFALGGAAMIVA
+59 LFAIGGAAMIVA
-71 LAQPR
+71 VAQPR

-94 FDLSPS
+94 VDLSPS
-100 MEAYDPPADH
+100 MSAIDAPSTVSDAQVA
-110 LTDTQIINLIQRG
+110 TLIQRG
-123 TLKNRVETAKEE
+123 SLKNRIDTAKIE

-150 IVFAS
+150 IAFAS
-155 MPYVVCPPT
+155 LPYVMCPPT

-177 SSRQIGDGTGIA
+177 SVGQIGDGTGIA
-189 APIASAVKRLKSS
+189 SPIASAVKRLKDSE
-202 DAKSRIM
+202 AKSRIL

-219 NGQISPRDAGK
+219 NGQITPRDAGK

-242 GIGSRRARIPM
+242 GIGSSLARIPV
-253 QSLLGGVILQNYPDE
+253 STLFGGVGFQTYPNE
-268 FDEPLLRDLADM
+268 FDETLLKELADM

-288 ADAKGMAQAMDEI
+288 ADAKGMAQAMNEI

-322 YFCWFGLGMIL
+322 WFCWLALGSVL
-333 LGFCLRQTVCLR
+333 LGLFFRQTLCLR

>member
-15 YAAVLWFA
+15 YAAILYYA
-23 WTLHAPSI
+23 WTVRAPSI
-31 RVPGLAPFR
+31 RVPDLAPFR
-40 RAAGRKGR
+40 RAAGKR
-48 RVNWRKLIPFA
+48 RRLNWRKLIPFA
-59 LFALGGAAMIVA
+59 LFALGGGAMIVA

-76 EGIEEIRSKAD
+76 EGIEEVRSKAD

-94 FDLSPS
+94 IDLSPS
-100 MEAYDPPADH
+100 MSAIDASANV
-110 LTDTQIINLIQRG
+110 TDTQMMDLLRRG
-123 TLKNRVETAKEE
+123 TLKNRVETAKAE

-150 IVFAS
+150 IAFAS
-155 MPYVVCPPT
+155 LPYVMCPPT

-177 SSRQIGDGTGIA
+177 SVGQIGDGTGIA
-189 APIASAVKRLKSS
+189 APIASAVKRLKDS
-202 DAKSRIM
+202 DAKSRIL

-230 LADTFDITIYTV
+230 LADTFDITVYTV
-242 GIGSRRARIPM
+242 GIGSRHARIPV
-253 QSLLGGVILQNYPDE
+253 QSILGGVMLQSYPDE
-268 FDEPLLRDLADM
+268 FDEPLLRELADM

-288 ADAKGMAQAMDEI
+288 ADAKGMAQAMNEI

-307 SVEQPVVVNWRELYP
+307 SMEQPVIVNWRELYP
-322 YFCWFGLGMIL
+322 HCCWFGLGVIL